1 MPCQRVNTTGR
12 KSFGSWL
19 NRIVAPL
26 ETCRST
32 LLSRWMAPVR
42 KLPGGTIT
50 CPPPARLQA
59 AMAAAKAAVFIVVPS
74 PTAPKWVTSKF
85 RGGNHGRRTEA
96 TIRSA
101 ARSQG
106 GLGGLEAPPRPGGVW
121 GGSSPRGNIAPVARA
136 GTARPSAPRRSRL
149 RRSISCDMLP
159 PRGDGG
165 YWMSQGCLLGVGLRV
180 ASALGEEVEVAALV
194 GLGDV
199 LAVEGAVATLELRRL
214 GGPWR

>member
-106 GLGGLEAPPRPGGVW
+106 GLGGWKPLQDQGGSGGDRPPEATLRPWQGRVRLGQARLDAAGYGDLSHATCFLPGGMGLLDVTGLFTW
-121 GGSSPRGNIAPVARA
+121 GRAPGCVRAWRGS
-136 GTARPSAPRRSRL
+136 RSR
-149 RRSISCDMLP
+149 SPCWP
-159 PRGDGG
+159 G
-165 YWMSQGCLLGVGLRV
+165 
-180 ASALGEEVEVAALV
+180 
-194 GLGDV
+194 
-199 LAVEGAVATLELRRL
+199 
-214 GGPWR
+214 

>member
-59 AMAAAKAAVFIVVPS
+59 AVVIVVPS

-121 GGSSPRGNIAPVARA
+121 GD
-136 GTARPSAPRRSRL
+136 RPP
-149 RRSISCDMLP
+149 
-159 PRGDGG
+159 
-165 YWMSQGCLLGVGLRV
+165 
-180 ASALGEEVEVAALV
+180 E
-194 GLGDV
+194 
-199 LAVEGAVATLELRRL
+199 ATLRPWQGRVRL
-214 GGPWR
+214 GQARLDAAGYGDLSHATCFLPGGMGLLDVTGL